1 MFCKNESFC
10 YEFFDDGEVVIIDNI
25 NNITHI
31 LNSSA
36 SIALSIAL
44 DFKLNYDEKKKKFLS
59 SFNCDV
65 DIDNVSDFIL
75 EQFDIIIEDFQT
87 KGILVRDL

>member
-1 MFCKNESFC
+1 MFSKNESFC

-36 SIALSIAL
+36 SIAFSIAL
-44 DFKLNYDEKKKKFLS
+44 DSKLNHEEKKKKFLS
-59 SFNCDV
+59 SFKYDV
-65 DIDNVSDFIL
+65 NIDNVSRFIL
-75 EQFDIIIEDFQT
+75 EQFDIIIKDFQT
-87 KGILVRDL
+87 KGILVRD